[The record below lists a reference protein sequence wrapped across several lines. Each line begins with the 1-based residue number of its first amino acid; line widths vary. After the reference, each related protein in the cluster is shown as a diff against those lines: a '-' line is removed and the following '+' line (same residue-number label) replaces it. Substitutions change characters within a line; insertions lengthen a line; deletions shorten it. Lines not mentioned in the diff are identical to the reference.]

1 VNASCP
7 PLGGYGSKGHRNLS
21 HARLEVKRLP
31 GDLRMATRGIL
42 KMPPSMPPN
51 GLELCCPAAEANHNS
66 RADHGAGKAPQPFRP
81 PAGSASASC
90 WAELGVRWSL
100 AETCV
105 AL

>member
-1 VNASCP
+1 MCAPAGDFASGFSGSRVVFIASAA
-7 PLGGYGSKGHRNLS
+7 PLCTTI
-21 HARLEVKRLP
+21 ARWCDSVLP
-31 GDLRMATRGIL
+31 D
-42 KMPPSMPPN
+42 
-51 GLELCCPAAEANHNS
+51 GLELSRSAAQANHNS

-100 AETCV
+100 AETCA